1 MAKFVLLTLLDGSPV
16 VVNTSNIDIVQPL
29 EGLPES
35 SEIVDMEGSAIHVM
49 EEVKLVYEYIIA

>member
-35 SEIVDMEGSAIHVM
+35 SEIVDLEGSAVHVQ
-49 EEVKLVYEYIIA
+49 EEVKLVFEYIKA